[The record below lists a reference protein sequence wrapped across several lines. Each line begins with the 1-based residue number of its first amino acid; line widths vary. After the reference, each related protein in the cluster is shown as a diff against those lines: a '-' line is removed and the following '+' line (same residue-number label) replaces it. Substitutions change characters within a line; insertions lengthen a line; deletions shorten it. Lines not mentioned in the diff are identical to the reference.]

1 MFIID
6 FIQWNPFVS
15 ILIVSTAIMTFLS
28 TLVYKWTINHRRYKE
43 INERQ
48 KQLRNEMKGLKDP
61 KRLQEIQEE
70 TLSLSMESMK
80 MSFKPM
86 LITFIP
92 VVIVFGL
99 LRSAYTTAGTG
110 NIIAWGA
117 NLPLVGTGGV
127 GFFKGEQRVF
137 SY

>member
-1 MFIID
+1 
-6 FIQWNPFVS
+6 
-15 ILIVSTAIMTFLS
+15 
-28 TLVYKWTINHRRYKE
+28 
-43 INERQ
+43 
-48 KQLRNEMKGLKDP
+48 MKGLKDP